1 MSTFGATFLIYKAE
15 SIKLANNLLMLDVS
29 VNAISKIT
37 DLSIEELE
45 NHAFKT

>member
-15 SIKLANNLLMLDVS
+15 SIKVANNLLMLDVS